1 MSMFDNILLP
11 EHRKTTDNHEPST
24 QVTTP
29 FPNASGSVIPT
40 PSRKITVGEPFAVR
54 LVPRKRKQGDSS
66 IESSLNMREELKIS
80 REDVEKFFDMPQP
93 DAAVALGIS
102 LSTLKNV
109 CRKIGVYRWPYQRQ
123 YGGIKQRTSK
133 AWLGADAWM
142 EEALEHVEDQN
153 RFSDF
158 DVPRPKMCCV
168 E

>member
-93 DAAVALGIS
+93 DAAVALVSSSFSS
-102 LSTLKNV
+102 LQTLIFNSLTSGN
-109 CRKIGVYRWPYQRQ
+109 ILVY
-123 YGGIKQRTSK
+123 I
-133 AWLGADAWM
+133 
-142 EEALEHVEDQN
+142 EE
-153 RFSDF
+153 
-158 DVPRPKMCCV
+158 CV
-168 E
+168 